1 MAPLTVTVV
10 MTRRGA
16 ADVVVATEGG
26 GLLAE
31 PEGAAVPVL
40 LSSSSGAD
48 RPLVGAVAPER
59 KYGGFYMVCF
69 IIGCVSCPT
78 NRLRD

>member
-1 MAPLTVTVV
+1 MTATVV

-40 LSSSSGAD
+40 LSSTGAD

-59 KYGGFYMVCF
+59 NRADDKRG
-69 IIGCVSCPT
+69 ISSRLIGSV
-78 NRLRD
+78 

>member
-1 MAPLTVTVV
+1 MTVTVV

-59 KYGGFYMVCF
+59 NRADDKRG
-69 IIGCVSCPT
+69 ISSRLIGSV
-78 NRLRD
+78 